1 MAALQRERL
10 DAGIE
15 VVRLDRPQARNAL
28 DSAAL
33 AELEAALSEL
43 ATDDELRVLVLST
56 TSTSALCAG
65 ADVV

>member
-15 VVRLDRPQARNAL
+15 VVRLDRPDARNAL

-33 AELEAALSEL
+33 AELEGALAAL
-43 ATDDELRVLVLST
+43 AADDELRVLVLST
-56 TSTSALCAG
+56 TSSECDEEAA
-65 ADVV
+65 